1 MNSLVVVTCLSLLL
15 LFFSFMLLFSKVYNK
30 TLTKFVS
37 LIIVFLC
44 MSFPVLYTV
53 TRELSATIPTINYGL
68 SLSISFLF
76 TWGLTVII
84 FLISIVFHYK
94 AQKQDDYSM
103 F

>member
-1 MNSLVVVTCLSLLL
+1 LNSLVVVTCLSLLL

-30 TLTKFVS
+30 TLAKFIS
-37 LIIVFLC
+37 LMVVFLC

-53 TRELSATIPTINYGL
+53 TRELSATITTANYGL
-68 SLSISFLF
+68 SLSIAFLF
-76 TWGLTVII
+76 TWVLTAII